1 MASCPQPNQNTK
13 EKGQSLESA
22 KLQELV
28 TAFLKQPPSSGG
40 GGGGGGSTTRSKL
53 GQQEREVR
61 EQGPLW
67 SLDKYKYV
75 HPSKLLLKPNILHWL
90 YFRKKFV

>member
-22 KLQELV
+22 KLEELV
-28 TAFLKQPPSSGG
+28 TACLCFSQTAPILW
-40 GGGGGGSTTRSKL
+40 GGGSTTRSKL

-67 SLDKYKYV
+67 CVDKYKYV
-75 HPSKLLLKPNILHWL
+75 HPSKLLLKPNFLHWL
-90 YFRKKFV
+90 YFRKKIV